1 MSKVKVGIIGVSG
14 YAGEEL
20 LRILISHPSV
30 EITYLAA
37 KIEEDTPVGK
47 IFPQFSFLDLI
58 CYSQINL
65 EEVVKK
71 VEMFFLA
78 LPHAVSLKFV
88 PKLYSE
94 GKTII
99 DLSADYRFNQAK
111 IYENYYVRHTSP
123 HLLKEKI
130 YGLPEIYRE
139 RIKGKKLIA
148 NPGCYP
154 TSVILG
160 LAPLLKEK
168 LIIPDTVIVDAKSGV
183 SGAGRN
189 PRMELV
195 YSEANEDIRAYAI
208 ASHRHQPEME
218 QELSNLSGEE
228 VKVLFVP
235 HLAPYNRGILSTI
248 YVKLRK
254 DLAESEIYEKYLSFY
269 KREPFVKVLPL
280 GEFPAVKY
288 VRGTN
293 LCLLGIKME
302 KRTRRL
308 VIVSAIDNLTKGAS
322 GQAVQNFNILMG
334 FPEVTALNNLPVLP

>member
-20 LRILISHPSV
+20 LRILVSHPRV

-47 IFPQFSFLDLI
+47 IFPQFSALDLV
-58 CYSQINL
+58 CYSRIDR
-65 EEVVKK
+65 EEMSQKAEV
-71 VEMFFLA
+71 FFLA
-78 LPHAVSLKFV
+78 LPHAVSMQFV
-88 PKLYSE
+88 PELYAE

-99 DLSADYRFNQAK
+99 DLSADYRFDQAE
-111 IYENYYVRHTSP
+111 IYENHYVKHNSS
-123 HLLKEKI
+123 HLLKEKV

-139 RIKGKKLIA
+139 EIRGKKLVA

-160 LAPLLKEK
+160 LAPLFREK
-168 LIIPDTVIVDAKSGV
+168 LIVPDTVIVDAKSGA

-189 PRMELV
+189 PRMDLV
-195 YSEANEDIRAYAI
+195 YPEINENFRAYAI

-218 QELSNLSGEE
+218 QELSHLCEKE
-228 VKVLFVP
+228 TKVIFVP
-235 HLAPYNRGILSTI
+235 HLAPYNRGILATI
-248 YVKLRK
+248 YVKLK
-254 DLAESEIYEKYLSFY
+254 ENLAEAEIYQKYLSFY

-293 LCLLGIKME
+293 ICAVGIKME
-302 KRTRRL
+302 RRTNTL
-308 VIVSAIDNLTKGAS
+308 IVVSAIDNLTKGAS

-334 FPEVTALNNLPVLP
+334 FSEETSLDNLPVLP